1 MPYENNISFSAEGQP
16 ASTVENLNFVNPGS
30 FRLVIDTLKY
40 PNAQFMVQAA
50 AIPTISA
57 TGAPYNT
64 PQRNIFASP
73 DKVEYESLT
82 VTFLI
87 DEYLTNYME
96 IHDWLFGMVS
106 EIDDKATRKTRDLSL
121 LVLDS
126 NNNLVKT
133 IKFVDAFPTS
143 LGSLPFDITITDVEY
158 LSAAVTFEYSYF
170 KIE

>member
-1 MPYENNISFSAEGQP
+1 MPYENNISFSAESQP

-57 TGAPYNT
+57 TGAQYST

-106 EIDDKATRKTRDLSL
+106 EIDDKEIGRAH
-121 LVLDS
+121 V
-126 NNNLVKT
+126 
-133 IKFVDAFPTS
+133 
-143 LGSLPFDITITDVEY
+143 
-158 LSAAVTFEYSYF
+158 
-170 KIE
+170 